1 MIWRLS
7 LVALLFLTTFACG
20 ENDMMA
26 VEGLY
31 YLDHSP
37 VRIEIQ
43 NGIIRKIIRLPES
56 ESTQCDTYIA
66 PGFIDIQINGYASVD
81 FSGPDLTVDGI
92 RKATQTLWQKGVTT
106 FFPTIITNS
115 HERIKTN
122 FEILAEATNEPEIG
136 LSIPGFHLEGP
147 YISAEDGF
155 RGAHLKEFVRQ
166 PDVAQFDDYQKAADG
181 KIVFL
186 TLAPEVEGAE
196 ALIEHAVASGVV
208 VGIGH
213 TGANTQHIKMA
224 VDAGASI
231 STHLG
236 NGCANMIHR
245 HNNPL
250 WPQLADDRL
259 FPSLI
264 VDGHHLLPEEVQ
276 TFYKVKGPERVLLIS
291 DALDLAGLPPG
302 EYMAGGKKVVMTPD
316 GTIKYPEQNVL
327 AGASLP
333 ISRGVQNIMA
343 YTQCSLADAI
353 HMATRN
359 QARHFGLTDRGE
371 ILPGKRA
378 DLVLFTLKDGELEV
392 QETILDGNVVY
403 KSK

>member
-1 MIWRLS
+1 MKWQIFLS
-7 LVALLFLTTFACG
+7 LIWACSMLYAAENITF
-20 ENDMMA
+20 
-26 VEGLY
+26 VEGRF
-31 YLDHSP
+31 YLDNSP
-37 VRIEIQ
+37 VRIEIE
-43 NGIIRKIIRLPES
+43 NDVIKRIIRLPES
-56 ESTQCDTYIA
+56 EKAKLDTYIA

-81 FSGPDLTVDGI
+81 FSGPELTVDDI
-92 RKATQTLWQKGVTT
+92 RKATITLWQKGVTT

-115 HERIKTN
+115 HERIKSN
-122 FEILAEATNEPEIG
+122 FEILARAAGQADIG
-136 LSIPGFHLEGP
+136 PSIPGFHLEGP
-147 YISAEDGF
+147 YISEKDGF

-166 PDVAQFDDYQKAADG
+166 PDLAQFDEYQNASGG

-186 TLAPEVEGAE
+186 TLAPEVDGAAE
-196 ALIEHAVASGVV
+196 LIEHAVANGVI
-208 VGIGH
+208 VGLGH
-213 TGANTQHIKMA
+213 TEANAAQIKTA

-259 FPSLI
+259 AVSLI
-264 VDGHHLLPEEVQ
+264 VDGHHLRPEEVR

-302 EYMAGGKKVVMTPD
+302 DYMAGGKKVIMTPD

-333 ISRGVQNIMA
+333 VSRGVQNIMA

-353 HMATRN
+353 HMAGRN
-359 QARHFGLTDRGE
+359 QAHHFGLTDRGD

-378 DLVLFTLKDGELEV
+378 DLVLFKWKDGELLL
-392 QETILDGNVVY
+392 QKTIVGGKVVY
-403 KSK
+403 QLK

>member
-7 LVALLFLTTFACG
+7 LFTLLLLMTFAFG
-20 ENDMMA
+20 KNEITS

-31 YLDHSP
+31 YLDNAP
-37 VRIEIQ
+37 VRIEIE

-56 ESTQCDTYIA
+56 QTSKFDTYIA

-106 FFPTIITNS
+106 FLPTIITNS

-122 FEILAEATNEPEIG
+122 FEILAAATKEKDIG
-136 LSIPGFHLEGP
+136 PSIPGFHLEGP

-166 PDVAQFDDYQKAADG
+166 PDVTQFADYQKSADG
-181 KIVFL
+181 KILFL
-186 TLAPEVEGAE
+186 TLAPEIDGAE
-196 ALIEHAVASGVV
+196 SLIEYAVANGVV

-213 TGANTQHIKMA
+213 TGANTQQIKMA
-224 VDAGASI
+224 ADAGASI

-259 FPSLI
+259 SPSLI
-264 VDGHHLLPEEVQ
+264 VDGHHLLPDEVQ

-359 QARHFGLTDRGE
+359 QARHFGLSDRGE

-378 DLVLFTLKDGELEV
+378 DMVLFTFKEG
-392 QETILDGNVVY
+392 TIEIKKTFLNGRVVFQTD
-403 KSK
+403 